1 MIKNIFLI
9 TVDDLRADRL
19 GCINKNSH
27 LTPNIDAFAS
37 ESTLFSHAFSTGP
50 RTTLSF
56 PSIIYGVYASEF
68 FLRRKKHSF
77 TNVAEILQEN
87 DFSTASFNSNPHFR
101 MWGYQRGFDC
111 FEDFLYET
119 GEERDKS
126 SEKIKK
132 KIMRIIG
139 DNDFLSK
146 MLTKGLSFV
155 SSDIAL
161 PYANGFETNKKC
173 IEWIDKQRGKELFCW
188 LHYMDP
194 HYPFKPMK
202 KYLDE
207 SFSNKKIAR
216 LNRLHSMGEKYGEKL
231 KERDRKNLIKLYD
244 AEVRLLDDAFGEFI
258 KKLKELGYYD
268 DSMIIFTADH
278 GELFGDYGF
287 YGHRFDVLY
296 QNQLHVPL
304 IIKTPNNDSSVQD
317 LPVSLIDIPFTILD
331 VAGIKNNIFD
341 GRNILSDKRDFIF
354 SEGMDW
360 FIQSSV
366 DSQIDTNKIM
376 ISCQNKQWK
385 CIKDHV
391 HKKKE
396 LFNINEDV
404 LEQHNVY
411 EDHQPAYESF
421 SWLIEKHISFVK
433 KKKIQHTEKRIAE
446 LKKTG
451 KI

>member
-19 GCINKNSH
+19 GCINKNSD
-27 LTPNIDAFAS
+27 LTPNIDSFANDNI
-37 ESTLFSHAFSTGP
+37 LFSHAFSTGP

-68 FLRRKKHSF
+68 FLKRKKHSF
-77 TNVAEILQEN
+77 TNVAQILQGK

-101 MWGYQRGFDC
+101 MWGYQKGFDL

-119 GEERDKS
+119 GDERDKS

-173 IEWIDKQRGKELFCW
+173 IEWLYKQKEKELFCW

-194 HYPFKPMK
+194 HYPFKPIK
-202 KYLDE
+202 KYLDG

-216 LNRLHSMGEKYGEKL
+216 LNRLHSMGEKYGAKI
-231 KERDRKNLIKLYD
+231 KERDLKNLLNLYN

-258 KKLKELGYYD
+258 NKLKELDYYN
-268 DSMIIFTADH
+268 DSLIIFTADH

-304 IIKTPNNDSSVQD
+304 IIKTPKNDPSVVNH
-317 LPVSLIDIPFTILD
+317 PISLIDIPFTILD
-331 VAGIKNNIFD
+331 VAGVENNVFD
-341 GRNILSDKRDFIF
+341 GKNILIDKRDFIF

-360 FIQSSV
+360 FIRSSV
-366 DSQIDTNKIM
+366 DKLIDTNKIM

-385 CIKDHV
+385 CIKDDV
-391 HKKKE
+391 HKKRE
-396 LFNINEDV
+396 LFNIKEDV
-404 LEQHNVY
+404 FEQHNVY
-411 EDHQPAYESF
+411 GNRQQAYESF
-421 SWLIEKHISFVK
+421 DWLIEKHLSSMK
-433 KKKIQHTEKRIAE
+433 KKNIHRTEDRIAE